1 MALLL
6 FSTKCNHSMEIIE
19 FMNKE
24 PQLKSVVRVH
34 DVGIN
39 GIPDH
44 LRGHVKSVPTLVTNK
59 NQILVGKEV
68 RNWLESLIPPAE
80 LANCNLRSY
89 GGNCSMS
96 DFGGNDNDTGDY
108 FDLSDYGKSLQ
119 PAMTPEMQERISKK
133 VT

>member
-6 FSTKCNHSMEIIE
+6 FSTKCSHSMDIIN

-24 PQLKSVVRVH
+24 PQLKSIVRIH
-34 DVGIN
+34 DIGIN
-39 GIPDH
+39 GIPTH

-59 NQILVGKEV
+59 NQVLIGKEV

-80 LANCNLRSY
+80 FVNCNLRSY
-89 GGNCSMS
+89 GNCSMS
-96 DFGGNDNDTGDY
+96 EFGDGENNDTGDY

-119 PAMTPEMQERISKK
+119 PAITPDLQEKISKK